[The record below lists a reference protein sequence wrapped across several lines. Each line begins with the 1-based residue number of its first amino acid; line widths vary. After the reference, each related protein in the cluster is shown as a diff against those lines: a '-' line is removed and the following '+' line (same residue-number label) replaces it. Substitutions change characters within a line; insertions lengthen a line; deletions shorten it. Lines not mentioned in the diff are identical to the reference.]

1 LQRQQQ
7 VVRDVIRSG
16 ELLSS
21 TSSVS
26 RRALCPTRPNH
37 ESADA
42 AARTTVHSYALRRRA
57 ARRDRPVMSR
67 AERDSTSTE
76 RSAGRFSFH
85 RPQSGWARSS
95 FGLTYTRL
103 GNSSHPCNARS
114 VARTLQAAMDSLE
127 RHLLPT
133 LAMFVPLGIADV
145 LFMRLLRVPWDM
157 RWPVLHATANMVI
170 TAVSAPDAWRAL
182 SDPRAA
188 CGGEFTRA
196 PLYMVFAVSAT
207 RPHRHYALP
216 GAPVGT
222 PARIIARSIPAG
234 VGLRSY
240 TCITSYC
247 SRRSQRTT
255 GARKARPARPNP
267 VRRPHHHPLAHHTH
281 PSLLSRM
288 CVRIRI

>member
-1 LQRQQQ
+1 M
-7 VVRDVIRSG
+7 ICSG

-222 PARIIARSIPAG
+222 PSRIIARSIPRWCGFAQLH
-234 VGLRSY
+234 VYHLVLFSA
-240 TCITSYC
+240 ITKDDWCAKSMP
-247 SRRSQRTT
+247 
-255 GARKARPARPNP
+255 GPA
-267 VRRPHHHPLAHHTH
+267 
-281 PSLLSRM
+281 
-288 CVRIRI
+288 